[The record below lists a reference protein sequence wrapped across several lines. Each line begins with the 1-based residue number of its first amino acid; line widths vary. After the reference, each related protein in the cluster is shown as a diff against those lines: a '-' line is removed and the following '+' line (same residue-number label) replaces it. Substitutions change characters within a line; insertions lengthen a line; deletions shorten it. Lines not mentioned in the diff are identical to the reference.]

1 MIHTLEIIF
10 EVEHFTCV
18 IIFEVDHS
26 FIYTL
31 EIFFEVEKFINSLFW
46 MDNAQV
52 VQGSEQKMYVFRA
65 TILRTLKSF
74 HNKTNIQFLVYKYNI
89 K

>member
-1 MIHTLEIIF
+1 
-10 EVEHFTCV
+10 
-18 IIFEVDHS
+18 
-26 FIYTL
+26 
-31 EIFFEVEKFINSLFW
+31 

-65 TILRTLKSF
+65 TIRTLKSF
-74 HNKTNIQFLVYKYNI
+74 HNKTNLQFLVYKYNI